1 MNIAALSTVMK
12 QNSLSQAVG
21 ISLLKMAN
29 DQATQQGQDLA
40 KMMAQSVQ
48 PHVGGNLDI
57 KI

>member
-1 MNIAALSTVMK
+1 MNISALSTVMK

-21 ISLLKMAN
+21 IQLLKMSN

>member
-1 MNIAALSTVMK
+1 MNISTLSTVMK

-21 ISLLKMAN
+21 IQLLKMSN